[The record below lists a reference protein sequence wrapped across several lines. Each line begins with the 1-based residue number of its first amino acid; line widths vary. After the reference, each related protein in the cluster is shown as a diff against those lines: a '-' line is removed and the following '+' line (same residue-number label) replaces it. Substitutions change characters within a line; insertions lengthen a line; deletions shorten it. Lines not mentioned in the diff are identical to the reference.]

1 MMSGKGLALS
11 GSDGFSHQSLDR
23 VTRPVQRE
31 TSIELAR
38 TAGQG
43 QVLKAR
49 EDIRAAITS
58 AALQNVGAL
67 SALEQHLIEVAPM
80 GAERYRHI
88 VDAYTMGAA
97 QTIAR
102 W

>member
-1 MMSGKGLALS
+1 MT
-11 GSDGFSHQSLDR
+11 GSRNLPASTNSFGSQSLDR
-23 VTRPVQRE
+23 VTRSIERE
-31 TSIELAR
+31 TSQEIAR
-38 TAGQG
+38 TVGQG
-43 QVLKAR
+43 LVTKTR
-49 EDIRAAITS
+49 EEIRAGLTS

-67 SALEQHLIEVAPM
+67 SALEQHLIEVAPL
-80 GAERYRHI
+80 GAARYQHI